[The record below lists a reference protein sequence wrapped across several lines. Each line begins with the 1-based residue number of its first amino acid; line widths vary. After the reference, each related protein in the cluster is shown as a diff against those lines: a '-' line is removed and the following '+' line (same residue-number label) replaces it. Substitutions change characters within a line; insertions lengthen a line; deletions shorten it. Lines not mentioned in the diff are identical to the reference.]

1 MKKKLLIVLLC
12 IVTAIG
18 CGIGLAACNL
28 FGDNEH
34 HGEHVHI
41 GEHVAAKS
49 ATCAEE
55 GIKEHWYCKGC
66 ASYFLD
72 DKCENKVAF
81 SSLKIEKTAH
91 TEVTDKA
98 VPKTCTTSGLTEGK
112 HCSVCKEV
120 IVKQEVIP
128 AGHLEVID
136 KAVEATCTTDGKT
149 QGKHCTFCNTVTV
162 PQQIIPKGHTLIT
175 QEGKEATC
183 TESGLT
189 DGEYC
194 TKCDYKVA
202 QTVISKKG
210 HTEVVDN
217 GKEASCTEDGLTDGK
232 HCSVCSTVLTEQ
244 TVIPKKGHTEVVDNG
259 KAPSCTEDGLSDGKH
274 CSVCGTVLVKQEV
287 VPASHKFGSDKLCTE
302 CGAHAESGGLEYKLL
317 DYHRDDFTG
326 QGYEVVGI
334 GTCTD
339 SDLYIPATH
348 SGLPVISI
356 DDNAFKDCKT
366 IKNVTVPDGMIYI
379 CSAAFDSSS
388 VETIFISKSITSVSY
403 FFRAYLLKD
412 ITVDSANPYYKGV
425 DGVLYNKDT
434 TSILC
439 HPIGKKA
446 TSFTIPSTV
455 KYISFASF
463 EYNSALRNLVIPAS
477 VDSIG
482 SRAFRGCENLSD
494 FTYPTALKTIG
505 GSAFEYC
512 KKLTQANIPDG
523 VKAIGGMAYCSCSAI
538 TKISLPDSLIS
549 IGHQIFIGTAY
560 YDNDAN
566 WEIEYNGNN
575 ELRYK
580 ALYIGNFLLEVL
592 IDDANEFTV
601 KEGTKSIAVFGIVN
615 LNFNHDLASEEY
627 LREFFIELI
636 IPDSVI
642 YVPEW
647 LFYGYGDN
655 VSIDINSQS
664 QWKAGYDNED
674 KNPYIFSYEEM
685 IMWIQLR
692 AVRSM
697 IENSI
702 GDNGYIKI

>member
-1 MKKKLLIVLLC
+1 M
-12 IVTAIG
+12 
-18 CGIGLAACNL
+18 
-28 FGDNEH
+28 
-34 HGEHVHI
+34 
-41 GEHVAAKS
+41 
-49 ATCAEE
+49 
-55 GIKEHWYCKGC
+55 
-66 ASYFLD
+66 
-72 DKCENKVAF
+72 
-81 SSLKIEKTAH
+81 
-91 TEVTDKA
+91 TE
-98 VPKTCTTSGLTEGK
+98 
-112 HCSVCKEV
+112 
-120 IVKQEVIP
+120 
-128 AGHLEVID
+128 
-136 KAVEATCTTDGKT
+136 
-149 QGKHCTFCNTVTV
+149 
-162 PQQIIPKGHTLIT
+162 
-175 QEGKEATC
+175 
-183 TESGLT
+183 
-189 DGEYC
+189 
-194 TKCDYKVA
+194 
-202 QTVISKKG
+202 
-210 HTEVVDN
+210 
-217 GKEASCTEDGLTDGK
+217 
-232 HCSVCSTVLTEQ
+232 
-244 TVIPKKGHTEVVDNG
+244 
-259 KAPSCTEDGLSDGKH
+259 
-274 CSVCGTVLVKQEV
+274 
-287 VPASHKFGSDKLCTE
+287 
-302 CGAHAESGGLEYKLL
+302 
-317 DYHRDDFTG
+317 
-326 QGYEVVGI
+326 
-334 GTCTD
+334 
-339 SDLYIPATH
+339 
-348 SGLPVISI
+348 
-356 DDNAFKDCKT
+356 
-366 IKNVTVPDGMIYI
+366 
-379 CSAAFDSSS
+379 
-388 VETIFISKSITSVSY
+388 
-403 FFRAYLLKD
+403 
-412 ITVDSANPYYKGV
+412 ITVDGANPYLKSV
-425 DGVLYNKDT
+425 DGVLFNKDMT
-434 TSILC
+434 AVLC
-439 HPIGKKA
+439 HPIGKKE

-455 KYISFASF
+455 KYIGFASF
-463 EYNSALRNLVIPAS
+463 EYNSALQNLVMSSI

-505 GSAFEYC
+505 GSAFEDC

-627 LREFFIELI
+627 LREFSIELT

-685 IMWIQLR
+685 IMWIQLT

>member
-34 HGEHVHI
+34 HGEHVHS

-112 HCSVCKEV
+112 HCSVCNEV

-194 TKCDYKVA
+194 TKCNYKV
-202 QTVISKKG
+202 
-210 HTEVVDN
+210 
-217 GKEASCTEDGLTDGK
+217 
-232 HCSVCSTVLTEQ
+232 EQ
-244 TVIPKKGHTEVVDNG
+244 TVIPKNGHAEVIDTG
-259 KAPSCTEDGLSDGKH
+259 KAASCTEDGLSDGKH

-302 CGAHAESGGLEYKLL
+302 CGAHAESGGLKYKLL

-388 VETIFISKSITSVSY
+388 LETIFISKSVTSVSY
-403 FFRAYLLKD
+403 FFRAYSLTE
-412 ITVDSANPYYKGV
+412 ITVDGANPYLKSV
-425 DGVLYNKDT
+425 DGVLFNKDMT
-434 TSILC
+434 AVLC
-439 HPIGKKA
+439 HPIGKKE

-455 KYISFASF
+455 KYIGFASF
-463 EYNSALRNLVIPAS
+463 EYNSALQNLVMS
-477 VDSIG
+477 SIVEKIG
-482 SRAFRGCENLSD
+482 IRSFRGCENLSD
-494 FTYPTALKTIG
+494 FSYPAALKEIG
-505 GSAFEYC
+505 ASAFDGC

-615 LNFNHDLASEEY
+615 LKFNHDLASEEY
-627 LREFFIELI
+627 LREFSIELT

-685 IMWIQLR
+685 IMWIQLT